1 MDPVATN
8 SPIKDGTW
16 EFPED
21 IAFPID
27 ARVLV
32 KCFKVADTGSEVGAP
47 TSKFLNT
54 KVAKFEVRL
63 SKEDLYTKSM
73 LLAAIERDCGV
84 KNLANQEGIQ
94 NPKLEVSI
102 KRQDCG
108 EIFTVYKMGFVVK
121 RLDKLKD
128 KSDTILVEI
137 KEQII
142 SFQSKQPTIKI
153 LVNNVA
159 RESEVKGRKLE
170 DRIVKQLNSALAE
183 YEGSRYDIE
192 SKKIICGKCS
202 VGFKVRDKG
211 AVKSL
216 VKYFQ
221 SNHFKGC
228 NEKDNK
234 RKAKEDI
241 ENNQKTKKKK
251 EIEKMDQY
259 WEAALRRKAHQDEVD
274 DTFDDPDLN
283 EENEDADVQCL
294 SNTG

>member
-1 MDPVATN
+1 MDPVASN
-8 SPIKDGTW
+8 SPIKDGSW
-16 EFPED
+16 EFPD
-21 IAFPID
+21 NIAFPID

-32 KCFKVADTGSEVGAP
+32 KCFKVADTGAEDGAP
-47 TSKFLNT
+47 SKFLNT
-54 KVAKFEVRL
+54 KVAKFETRL

-84 KNLANQEGIQ
+84 KNLADQEGIQ

-128 KSDTILVEI
+128 RGDTILVEL

-153 LVNNVA
+153 MINNVA

-170 DRIVKQLNSALAE
+170 ELVVKQLNSALE
-183 YEGSRYDIE
+183 EFEGSRYDKE

-202 VGFKVRDKG
+202 AGFKVRDKG

-221 SNHFKGC
+221 HNHFKGC
-228 NEKDNK
+228 NEKENK
-234 RKAKEDI
+234 RKCF
-241 ENNQKTKKKK
+241 
-251 EIEKMDQY
+251 
-259 WEAALRRKAHQDEVD
+259 H
-274 DTFDDPDLN
+274 
-283 EENEDADVQCL
+283 
-294 SNTG
+294 